1 MKKTVFL
8 LVSVLVTGFLGGCD
22 VVSSTSG
29 SLPSSSIEESTVE
42 CHVYESV
49 GLPAMAGDVTYAY
62 QGEDIEVDE
71 ENNTV
76 CGTLA
81 NTETSL
87 TMDNGTERIL
97 VKVKV
102 LNRAYASK
110 HAGAEESEG
119 WFGEV
124 AASPIEGLSS
134 SFAAG
139 IDVSSAKELYD
150 AGQKFYNADGVEE
163 SLFRILRDNG
173 VNWARFRLWNDP
185 YNHNFL
191 DSSGDPTP
199 YGGGICDLAG
209 VTWMAREAKRF
220 GLQVYLDLHYSDFW
234 ADPSNQVI
242 PKAWASYTTADQFA
256 SAISSYTT
264 AVLTTLIA
272 AEAKPD
278 LVSIGNENIA
288 GLLLSYPGADSSTY
302 SNGNPGYIANKT
314 AAPSTVAG
322 KIGSANL
329 VKYLKA
335 GVDAV
340 KAVDPSILT
349 MIHMAKGLSAKDYI
363 KSIYDGFSSID
374 YDVIGL
380 SGYAY
385 WHFSTMSVL
394 KGAMEYLS
402 SAFPDKKICLAETSY
417 GFTYEE
423 DVRCQNS
430 FSESAD
436 TCKPVA
442 GYPVSIQG
450 QASILR
456 DTMAEVAAIP
466 NGFGVFYWEGA
477 WTATA
482 FCGWADK
489 TSLVT
494 WANQGLFS
502 YNGKALGS
510 LSVYSKIRG

>member
-1 MKKTVFL
+1 MKKLIWAALAFL
-8 LVSVLVTGFLGGCD
+8 LVPLLGGCES
-22 VVSSTSG
+22 VSS
-29 SLPSSSIEESTVE
+29 SSSSYSSLIPNDVE
-42 CHVYESV
+42 CHVYDYV
-49 GLPAMAGDVTYAY
+49 PLPSLDGAITYSY
-62 QGEDIEVDE
+62 EGQNIEIDE
-71 ENNTV
+71 KNHSV

-81 NTETSL
+81 DTATL
-87 TMDNGTERIL
+87 LLMDNGSKKIL
-97 VKVKV
+97 VNVKV
-102 LNRAYASK
+102 LNRPYSSK
-110 HAGAEESEG
+110 HSASELSEG
-119 WFGEV
+119 WFNDV
-124 AASPIEGLSS
+124 SVSPIEGINP
-134 SFAAG
+134 SFASG
-139 IDVSSAKELYD
+139 IDVSSSKELYD
-150 AGQKFYNADGVEE
+150 AGQKFYNASGVEE
-163 SLFRILRDNG
+163 SLFRILKDSG
-173 VNWARFRLWNDP
+173 VNWARLRLWNDP

-191 DSSGDPTP
+191 DKDGNPTP
-199 YGGGICDLAG
+199 YGGGVCDLPD
-209 VTWMAREAKRF
+209 VIWMAREAKRF
-220 GLQVYLDLHYSDFW
+220 GLQVYLDFHFSDFW

-242 PKAWASYTTADQFA
+242 PKAWSGAATADELA
-256 SAISSYTT
+256 GDVSTYVTS
-264 AVLTTLIA
+264 TLEA
-272 AEAKPD
+272 MKEAEALPN
-278 LVSIGNENIA
+278 LVSLGNETIA
-288 GLLLSYPGADSSTY
+288 GMFLSLPGADYTTY

-314 AAPSTVAG
+314 TAPATLAG

-340 KAVDPSILT
+340 KAVDPTILT

-363 KSIYDGFSSID
+363 KSIYDGFSSIN
-374 YDVIGL
+374 YDIIGL
-380 SGYAY
+380 SGYSY

-394 KGAMEYLS
+394 KSAMEYLS
-402 SAFPDKKICLAETSY
+402 AAFPSKKICLAETSY

-430 FSESAD
+430 FSLSSD
-436 TCKPVA
+436 TCRPVS
-442 GYPVSIQG
+442 GYPVTTQG

-456 DTMAEVAAIP
+456 DTMAEVVAIP

-510 LSVYSKIRG
+510 LKVYSKIRG